1 MKHWKNLLACLLA
14 GVLALGV
21 LTACSG
27 LGSVNTGT
35 DAEKAAE
42 LAQQLGVAHTQE
54 LDNTAKAVAE
64 WFVQEPD
71 SLRVSGLDLVYTV
84 ALDADGNMGYTDN
97 LNHFLYWSGCYG
109 VPDDVTVALL
119 LDDSTA
125 MTARLYAPQADSAA
139 AQALGCSGVMRLQQ
153 VCQMLVPGI
162 TTHQPDGLG
171 QDESHPVAAVG
182 KGPFQRDG
190 VGQAAIKIRYAVD
203 DAGLVDDRDAAG
215 RHEDAVVVR
224 VEVCLGENCASPF
237 CALAATTQ
245 SSAGLRASAA

>member
-1 MKHWKNLLACLLA
+1 MKHWKNLLVCLLA

-84 ALDADGNMGYTDN
+84 ALDADN
-97 LNHFLYWSGCYG
+97 YWSGCYG

-125 MTARLYAPQADSAA
+125 MTAQLYAPQADSAA
-139 AQALGCSGVMRLQQ
+139 AELL
-153 VCQMLVPGI
+153 
-162 TTHQPDGLG
+162 
-171 QDESHPVAAVG
+171 E
-182 KGPFQRDG
+182 
-190 VGQAAIKIRYAVD
+190 
-203 DAGLVDDRDAAG
+203 DAAG
-215 RHEDAVVVR
+215 HSELGAAFIDYNGTAYVVAVFR
-224 VEVCLGENCASPF
+224 
-237 CALAATTQ
+237 
-245 SSAGLRASAA
+245 

>member
-1 MKHWKNLLACLLA
+1 MKHWKNLLVCLLA

-84 ALDADGNMGYTDN
+84 ALDADSNMGYTGD
-97 LNHFLYWSGCYG
+97 LNKFLYWSGCYG
-109 VPDDVTVALL
+109 VPEDVTVALL

-125 MTARLYAPQADSAA
+125 MTAQLYAPQADSAA
-139 AQALGCSGVMRLQQ
+139 AELL
-153 VCQMLVPGI
+153 
-162 TTHQPDGLG
+162 
-171 QDESHPVAAVG
+171 E
-182 KGPFQRDG
+182 
-190 VGQAAIKIRYAVD
+190 
-203 DAGLVDDRDAAG
+203 DAAG
-215 RHEDAVVVR
+215 HSELGARPSSTTTAPPMSWQCSGKHR
-224 VEVCLGENCASPF
+224 RSKGRSVERPFFVCHRKL
-237 CALAATTQ
+237 T
-245 SSAGLRASAA
+245 

>member
-1 MKHWKNLLACLLA
+1 MKHWKNLLVCLLA

-84 ALDADGNMGYTDN
+84 ALDADNNMSHTDD
-97 LNHFLYWSGCYG
+97 LNKFLYWSGCYG

-125 MTARLYAPQADSAA
+125 MTAS
-139 AQALGCSGVMRLQQ
+139 CMRRR
-153 VCQMLVPGI
+153 P
-162 TTHQPDGLG
+162 T
-171 QDESHPVAAVG
+171 A
-182 KGPFQRDG
+182 R
-190 VGQAAIKIRYAVD
+190 R
-203 DAGLVDDRDAAG
+203 
-215 RHEDAVVVR
+215 
-224 VEVCLGENCASPF
+224 
-237 CALAATTQ
+237 Q
-245 SSAGLRASAA
+245 SC

>member
-1 MKHWKNLLACLLA
+1 MKHWKNLLVCLLA

-42 LAQQLGVAHTQE
+42 LARQLKVAYAPE

-84 ALDADGNMGYTDN
+84 ALDADGNMGYTNN
-97 LNHFLYWSGCYG
+97 LNAFLYWSGCYG

-119 LDDSTA
+119 LDDSAA
-125 MTARLYAPQADSAA
+125 MTAWLYAPQADSAA
-139 AQALGCSGVMRLQQ
+139 AELLDDAVGYNAKWARPSSTTTAPPMSWQCSGKHRRSKGRSVERPFF
-153 VCQMLVPGI
+153 VCHRKL
-162 TTHQPDGLG
+162 T
-171 QDESHPVAAVG
+171 
-182 KGPFQRDG
+182 
-190 VGQAAIKIRYAVD
+190 
-203 DAGLVDDRDAAG
+203 
-215 RHEDAVVVR
+215 
-224 VEVCLGENCASPF
+224 
-237 CALAATTQ
+237 
-245 SSAGLRASAA
+245 

>member
-1 MKHWKNLLACLLA
+1 M
-14 GVLALGV
+14 LALGV

-42 LAQQLGVAHTQE
+42 LAQQLRVAYAPE

-84 ALDADGNMGYTDN
+84 ALDADSNMGYTGD
-97 LNHFLYWSGCYG
+97 LNKFLYWSGCYG

-125 MTARLYAPQADSAA
+125 MTAQLRRRPTARRQSCWRTRPVTANWARPSSTTTAPPMSWQ
-139 AQALGCSGVMRLQQ
+139 CSGKHRRSKGRSVERPFF
-153 VCQMLVPGI
+153 VCHRKL
-162 TTHQPDGLG
+162 T
-171 QDESHPVAAVG
+171 
-182 KGPFQRDG
+182 
-190 VGQAAIKIRYAVD
+190 
-203 DAGLVDDRDAAG
+203 
-215 RHEDAVVVR
+215 
-224 VEVCLGENCASPF
+224 
-237 CALAATTQ
+237 
-245 SSAGLRASAA
+245 

>member
-1 MKHWKNLLACLLA
+1 MKHWKNLLVCLLA

-119 LDDSTA
+119 LDDSAA

-139 AQALGCSGVMRLQQ
+139 AELL
-153 VCQMLVPGI
+153 
-162 TTHQPDGLG
+162 
-171 QDESHPVAAVG
+171 E
-182 KGPFQRDG
+182 
-190 VGQAAIKIRYAVD
+190 
-203 DAGLVDDRDAAG
+203 DAAG
-215 RHEDAVVVR
+215 HTANWARPSSTTTAPPMSWQCSGKHR
-224 VEVCLGENCASPF
+224 RSKGRSVERPFFVCH
-237 CALAATTQ
+237 
-245 SSAGLRASAA
+245 RK

>member
-1 MKHWKNLLACLLA
+1 MKHWKNLLVCLLA

-84 ALDADGNMGYTDN
+84 AL
-97 LNHFLYWSGCYG
+97 
-109 VPDDVTVALL
+109 L

-125 MTARLYAPQADSAA
+125 MTARLYAPQADSASA
-139 AQALGCSGVMRLQQ
+139 ELL
-153 VCQMLVPGI
+153 
-162 TTHQPDGLG
+162 D
-171 QDESHPVAAVG
+171 
-182 KGPFQRDG
+182 
-190 VGQAAIKIRYAVD
+190 
-203 DAGLVDDRDAAG
+203 DAAG
-215 RHEDAVVVR
+215 HSELGAAFIDYNGTAYVVAVFR
-224 VEVCLGENCASPF
+224 
-237 CALAATTQ
+237 
-245 SSAGLRASAA
+245 

>member
-1 MKHWKNLLACLLA
+1 MKHWKNLLVCLLA

-42 LAQQLGVAHTQE
+42 LAQQL
-54 LDNTAKAVAE
+54 DNTAKAVAE

-84 ALDADGNMGYTDN
+84 ALDADNNMSHTNN
-97 LNHFLYWSGCYG
+97 LNDFLYWSGCYG

-125 MTARLYAPQADSAA
+125 MTAQLYAPQADSAA
-139 AQALGCSGVMRLQQ
+139 AELL
-153 VCQMLVPGI
+153 
-162 TTHQPDGLG
+162 
-171 QDESHPVAAVG
+171 E
-182 KGPFQRDG
+182 
-190 VGQAAIKIRYAVD
+190 
-203 DAGLVDDRDAAG
+203 DAAG
-215 RHEDAVVVR
+215 HSELGAAFIDYNGTAYVVAVFR
-224 VEVCLGENCASPF
+224 
-237 CALAATTQ
+237 
-245 SSAGLRASAA
+245 

>member
-1 MKHWKNLLACLLA
+1 MQAAALFFARKHDIMNKKALPVWGGGDGCSVKGADQDETLEKSACLLA

-84 ALDADGNMGYTDN
+84 ALDADNNMSHTDD
-97 LNHFLYWSGCYG
+97 LNDFLYWSGCYG

-125 MTARLYAPQADSAA
+125 MTAQLYAPQADSAA
-139 AQALGCSGVMRLQQ
+139 AELL
-153 VCQMLVPGI
+153 
-162 TTHQPDGLG
+162 
-171 QDESHPVAAVG
+171 
-182 KGPFQRDG
+182 K
-190 VGQAAIKIRYAVD
+190 
-203 DAGLVDDRDAAG
+203 DAAG
-215 RHEDAVVVR
+215 HSELGAAFIDYNGTAYVVAVFR
-224 VEVCLGENCASPF
+224 
-237 CALAATTQ
+237 
-245 SSAGLRASAA
+245 

>member
-1 MKHWKNLLACLLA
+1 MKHWKNLFVCLLA

-42 LAQQLGVAHTQE
+42 LARQLKVAYAPE

-84 ALDADGNMGYTDN
+84 ALDADGNMGYTNN
-97 LNHFLYWSGCYG
+97 LNAFLYLSGCYG

-119 LDDSTA
+119 LDDSAA
-125 MTARLYAPQADSAA
+125 MTAWLYAPQADSAA
-139 AQALGCSGVMRLQQ
+139 AELL
-153 VCQMLVPGI
+153 
-162 TTHQPDGLG
+162 D
-171 QDESHPVAAVG
+171 DAVG
-182 KGPFQRDG
+182 HNEMG
-190 VGQAAIKIRYAVD
+190 AAFIDYNGTAYVVAVF
-203 DAGLVDDRDAAG
+203 R
-215 RHEDAVVVR
+215 
-224 VEVCLGENCASPF
+224 
-237 CALAATTQ
+237 
-245 SSAGLRASAA
+245 

>member
-1 MKHWKNLLACLLA
+1 MKHWKNLLVCLLA
-14 GVLALGV
+14 GVLVLGV

-42 LAQQLGVAHTQE
+42 LAQQ

-84 ALDADGNMGYTDN
+84 ALDADNNMSHTDD
-97 LNHFLYWSGCYG
+97 LNAFLYWSGCYG

-125 MTARLYAPQADSAA
+125 MTAQLYAPQADSAA
-139 AQALGCSGVMRLQQ
+139 AELL
-153 VCQMLVPGI
+153 
-162 TTHQPDGLG
+162 
-171 QDESHPVAAVG
+171 E
-182 KGPFQRDG
+182 
-190 VGQAAIKIRYAVD
+190 
-203 DAGLVDDRDAAG
+203 DAAG
-215 RHEDAVVVR
+215 HSELGAAFIDYNGTAYVVAVFR
-224 VEVCLGENCASPF
+224 
-237 CALAATTQ
+237 
-245 SSAGLRASAA
+245 

>member
-1 MKHWKNLLACLLA
+1 MKHWKNLLVCLLA

-84 ALDADGNMGYTDN
+84 AL
-97 LNHFLYWSGCYG
+97 
-109 VPDDVTVALL
+109 L

-125 MTARLYAPQADSAA
+125 MTAQLYAPQADSAA
-139 AQALGCSGVMRLQQ
+139 AELL
-153 VCQMLVPGI
+153 
-162 TTHQPDGLG
+162 
-171 QDESHPVAAVG
+171 E
-182 KGPFQRDG
+182 
-190 VGQAAIKIRYAVD
+190 
-203 DAGLVDDRDAAG
+203 DAAG
-215 RHEDAVVVR
+215 HSELGAAFIDYNGTAYIVAVFR
-224 VEVCLGENCASPF
+224 
-237 CALAATTQ
+237 
-245 SSAGLRASAA
+245 

>member
-1 MKHWKNLLACLLA
+1 MQAAALFFARKHDIMNKKALPVWGGGDGCSVKGADQDETLEESACLLLA

-84 ALDADGNMGYTDN
+84 ALDADGNMGYTDD
-97 LNHFLYWSGCYG
+97 LNVFLYWSGCYG

-139 AQALGCSGVMRLQQ
+139 AELL
-153 VCQMLVPGI
+153 
-162 TTHQPDGLG
+162 D
-171 QDESHPVAAVG
+171 DAVG
-182 KGPFQRDG
+182 HSELG
-190 VGQAAIKIRYAVD
+190 AAFIDYNGTAYVVAVF
-203 DAGLVDDRDAAG
+203 R
-215 RHEDAVVVR
+215 
-224 VEVCLGENCASPF
+224 
-237 CALAATTQ
+237 
-245 SSAGLRASAA
+245 

>member
-1 MKHWKNLLACLLA
+1 MKHWKNLLVCLLA

-84 ALDADGNMGYTDN
+84 ALDADNNMSHTDD
-97 LNHFLYWSGCYG
+97 LNAFLYWSGCYG

-119 LDDSTA
+119 LDDSAA
-125 MTARLYAPQADSAA
+125 MTAWLYAPQADSAA
-139 AQALGCSGVMRLQQ
+139 AELL
-153 VCQMLVPGI
+153 
-162 TTHQPDGLG
+162 
-171 QDESHPVAAVG
+171 
-182 KGPFQRDG
+182 
-190 VGQAAIKIRYAVD
+190 
-203 DAGLVDDRDAAG
+203 
-215 RHEDAVVVR
+215 EDAVGHNAKWAR
-224 VEVCLGENCASPF
+224 PSSTTTAPPMSWQCSGKHRQSKGRSVERPFFGSGISTVNALRCLTFERSEHIHD
-237 CALAATTQ
+237 
-245 SSAGLRASAA
+245 